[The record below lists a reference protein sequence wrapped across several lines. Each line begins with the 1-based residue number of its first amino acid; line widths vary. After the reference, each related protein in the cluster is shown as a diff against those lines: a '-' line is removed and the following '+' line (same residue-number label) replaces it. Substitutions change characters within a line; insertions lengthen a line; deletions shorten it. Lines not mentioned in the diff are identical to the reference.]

1 MPITPDLPYPKSA
14 GDAIRSK
21 DWNDL
26 ITETQ
31 RLDNAKVNRAGDAIA
46 GNLTVAGSL
55 GVKTTAPKAPLH
67 VVGPALVS
75 TADGYAVP
83 NNYMASGSLTIGS
96 TTASFGGGNNWNAN
110 TAGLLMETLDNTEI
124 AVHDSGTRVASVVQY
139 QSATNSLTIG
149 RDMGWGTISNL
160 ILNGNVGIGV
170 AAPTLKVDVGDRI
183 RLRQGGSGSAGLYLY
198 QTAPA
203 EDRAFIGMN
212 NDPYVGFYGAKGA
225 GWALNMDVTS
235 GNLGVKTT
243 PLSNV
248 GLYVNGGTNYYGTYL
263 YGGSTY
269 CLYVAGRATDQK
281 VRTYAYTTN
290 TVNTTSTG
298 YTDMPNM
305 QLSFYAPVGAYYQ
318 ILVLVNGVQITGA
331 NPAGGYCRLVVDGS
345 VWDATRHEFNNNG
358 WELRGF
364 SLGRIGYLGAG
375 THNITV
381 QWATTGGTIQCCW
394 YGDGRQIQV
403 IEL

>member
-1 MPITPDLPYPKSA
+1 MPITPDLPFPKSA

-26 ITETQ
+26 VTETQ

-55 GVKTTAPKAPLH
+55 GVKTTTPKAPLH

-75 TADGYAVP
+75 SGDGYAVP

-110 TAGLLMETLDNTEI
+110 TAGLLLETLDNTEI
-124 AVHDSGTRVASVVQY
+124 AVHDSGTRLASVMQY
-139 QSATNSLTIG
+139 QSAANSLTIG
-149 RDMGWGTISNL
+149 RDMGWGAISNL

-170 AAPTLKVDVGDRI
+170 PAPTLKVDVGDRI
-183 RLRQGGSGSAGLYLY
+183 RLRQGPSGTAGLWLY
-198 QTAPA
+198 QTTPA
-203 EDRAFIGMN
+203 EDRAFIGMS
-212 NDPYVGFYGAKGA
+212 NDNTVGFWGNKGA
-225 GWALNMDVTS
+225 NWSLSMDVTT
-235 GNLGVKTT
+235 GNVGVKTS

-248 GLYVNGGTNYYGTYL
+248 GLYINGGTNTYGTYI
-263 YGGSTY
+263 YGGASY
-269 CLYVAGRATDQK
+269 ALYVAGRATDQK
-281 VRTYAYTTN
+281 IRTYAYTTN
-290 TVNTTSTG
+290 AVNTTSTG

-331 NPAGGYCRLVVDGS
+331 NPAGGYCRLVVDGN
-345 VWDATRHEFNNNG
+345 VWDATRHEFHNNG

-364 SLGRIGYLGAG
+364 SLGRVAYLSAG
-375 THNITV
+375 THNISV
-381 QWATTGGTIQCCW
+381 QWATTGGTITCCW